1 MTERNVAIRQAF
13 LNWRVVEQFKSWDDV
28 TYKEGAEIH
37 ETYPLEN

>member
-1 MTERNVAIRQAF
+1 
-13 LNWRVVEQFKSWDDV
+13 VEQFKSWDDV